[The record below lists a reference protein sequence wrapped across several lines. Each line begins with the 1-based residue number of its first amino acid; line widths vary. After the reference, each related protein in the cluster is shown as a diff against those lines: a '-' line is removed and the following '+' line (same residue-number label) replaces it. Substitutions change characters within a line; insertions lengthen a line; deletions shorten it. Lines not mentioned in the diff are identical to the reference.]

1 MRGFDRPLKPE
12 WVYKIIKI
20 AKINEKLIDQKADM
34 GMCIPE
40 LQGDGNR
47 KVRTIINRYFLVDEI
62 KDKKIVADNLIVN
75 LLKSL
80 DFTEA
85 KNAMLFIMLIQEP
98 ILKYY
103 SELFENGVGQYLKEV
118 K

>member
-34 GMCIPE
+34 EMCIPE

-47 KVRTIINRYFLVDEI
+47 KVRTIINRYFLMI
-62 KDKKIVADNLIVN
+62 IVFISSLTSTNSNAQGSATLNLIEDQN
-75 LLKSL
+75 QL
-80 DFTEA
+80 
-85 KNAMLFIMLIQEP
+85 N
-98 ILKYY
+98 
-103 SELFENGVGQYLKEV
+103 
-118 K
+118 